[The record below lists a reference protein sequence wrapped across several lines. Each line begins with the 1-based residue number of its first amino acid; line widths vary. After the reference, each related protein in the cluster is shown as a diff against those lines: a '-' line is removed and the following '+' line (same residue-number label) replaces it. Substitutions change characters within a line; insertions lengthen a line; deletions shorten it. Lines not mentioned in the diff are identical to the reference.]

1 MSDPPPFAVTHVIF
15 DVDGTVVDFEAAL
28 RGALDATA
36 EHISSLTGAPV
47 TPAELQAER
56 DRVVAEREGDGSSLV
71 ELRAEALRR
80 VLAAR
85 GVDDPAALD
94 EATAIFFR
102 ARNDSNRAFD
112 DVEQTLATLSEAGF
126 AILLAT
132 NGNATLDGM
141 PFMRHVQLVHRA
153 EEVGL
158 QKPDPAFFTTALER
172 AGGAEPR
179 LAVSVGDRYEHDCA
193 PAVQAGLH
201 AIWLDRDGAG
211 GRAEDGAA
219 GLGAAGL
226 AVTRIESLAELPG
239 LLTAP

>member
-36 EHISSLTGAPV
+36 AHISSLTGAPV
-47 TPAELQAER
+47 TPAALQAER

-85 GVDDPAALD
+85 GVDDPAALE
-94 EATAIFFR
+94 EATATFFR
-102 ARNDSNRAFD
+102 ARNDSNRAFE

-158 QKPDPAFFTTALER
+158 QKPDPAFFASALDR
-172 AGGAEPR
+172 AGGVAPR

-201 AIWLDRDGAG
+201 AIWLDRDAAR

-219 GLGAAGL
+219 GLAAAGL